1 MDELE
6 VAFSNTSVRTD
17 CNHIF
22 LNFVPTVIMDPS
34 KVSDE
39 PFYLFIYF
47 LIVFHNSCSLFN
59 YLCDSSDRAVSSL
72 HGDALWQS
80 PLEAQGPAG

>member
-34 KVSDE
+34 KVSAF
-39 PFYLFIYF
+39 PFLG
-47 LIVFHNSCSLFN
+47 FN
-59 YLCDSSDRAVSSL
+59 KKKDHRHINCSSL
-72 HGDALWQS
+72 TSTLCFSA
-80 PLEAQGPAG
+80 